1 MDCNESMWMWR
12 FLQGELTKNKSKRES
27 DRQNEWA
34 KLVYTRDIFLVVSL
48 LSENAKWPMKLQ
60 GRKKIVGSE

>member
-1 MDCNESMWMWR
+1 VDCNESMWMWR